1 MIPRSVS
8 APSREFV
15 FGIRDTVPLMIGA
28 IPFGILFG
36 VVALTAHLPWW
47 ATQAMSVF
55 VFAGSAQFIAA
66 GMLTAGVAYPVI
78 VLTTFIVNLRHA
90 LYSASVAEYVRGL
103 PHAWRA
109 FLAFAMTDES
119 YVVAILHYRDS
130 ARDGLVSLKHW
141 YFLGANL
148 GLFVPWQIATAVG
161 FTLGN
166 ALGDPLA
173 LGLDFVF
180 PIACVAMLIPQLKS
194 RIDLTS
200 ALVAAVAVIVML
212 GLPSKL
218 GLLLAIAA
226 GIFVGVGLEEWTSRS

>member
-200 ALVAAVAVIVML
+200 ALVAAVAVIAML

>member
-15 FGIRDTVPLMIGA
+15 LGMRDVIPLVLGA

-36 VVALTAHLPWW
+36 VIALTAQMPWW
-47 ATQAMSVF
+47 AAQAMSAF
-55 VFAGSAQFIAA
+55 VFAGSAQFIGA
-66 GMLTAGVAYPVI
+66 GMLAAGVAYPLI
-78 VLTTFIVNLRHA
+78 VVTTFIVNLRHA
-90 LYSASVAEYVRGL
+90 LYGASVAEYLRGL
-103 PHAWRA
+103 PQTWRA
-109 FLAFAMTDES
+109 LLAFGMTDES
-119 YVVAILHYRDS
+119 FVVAIVHYRDS
-130 ARDGLVSLKHW
+130 ARDGLASLKHW

-161 FTLGN
+161 FSLGS

-173 LGLDFVF
+173 LGFDFAF
-180 PIACVAMLIPQLKS
+180 PVACIAMVIPQLKS

-200 ALVAAVAVIVML
+200 ALVAAVSAVLLL

-218 GLLLAIAA
+218 GLLLAIGV
-226 GIFVGVGLEEWTSRS
+226 GILVGIGLEEWKSHS